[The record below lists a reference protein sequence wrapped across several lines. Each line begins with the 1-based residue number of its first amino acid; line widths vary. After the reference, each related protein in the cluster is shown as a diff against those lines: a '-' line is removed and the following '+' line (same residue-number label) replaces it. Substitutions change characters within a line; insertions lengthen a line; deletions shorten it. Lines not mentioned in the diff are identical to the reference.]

1 MACKCRDHAGFD
13 SKSCT
18 VLNLLAEQSPDI
30 AQAVHVNKS
39 VEELGAGDQVSQSMF
54 SYIVPTL
61 RCCHKCFV
69 LRRDLCVAM
78 QVMRL
83 RK

>member
-1 MACKCRDHAGFD
+1 MACKCRNHAGFD

-39 VEELGAGDQVSQSMF
+39 VEELGAGDQVRQSMF

-61 RCCHKCFV
+61 YVAVINVSFCEGIYV
-69 LRRDLCVAM
+69 WLC
-78 QVMRL
+78 
-83 RK
+83 K